1 MEKERNLRSADSSGY
16 IVDPVASLQEDFTEI
31 TEIHRSA
38 RNVVLRAKRF
48 GRWWVLKGAAPD
60 SGLTEGASALRKE
73 FEIALMI
80 PRGIGPNASA
90 IETLPDYGPC
100 IVMDYVE
107 GITLGEWLKGPHTRR
122 QRSDMAHMLTE
133 VVGKIHRCG
142 VVHRD
147 LKPENI
153 IIPTIG
159 NRPVIIDFNLSDTTV
174 HSEFKQPA
182 GTKGYMSPEQFY
194 ADKPDPRNDIY
205 SLACLLKEMNLPY
218 AWRRAIKKALRPID
232 RRYDSTDSLAESVRR
247 TQKRCRF
254 LWRALGAVALV
265 ALTALTMLSLNG
277 NNKANDSGAQS
288 QRAEML
294 STRFDSIS
302 RTADKQIALLE
313 GNLKNIKDSIRNA
326 NQAADDRRAAVQA
339 AIKNEK
345 AVLDRIWART
355 GMRYLDTVDT
365 SGFVAN
371 AITTEPMDREARD
384 FVARSSSKF
393 TPEELTVITD
403 ALNKHIKTNMDKW
416 TERRYKMIPND

>member
-1 MEKERNLRSADSSGY
+1 MRSST
-16 IVDPVASLQEDFTEI
+16 PRPQ
-31 TEIHRSA
+31 A
-38 RNVVLRAKRF
+38 RK
-48 GRWWVLKGAAPD
+48 
-60 SGLTEGASALRKE
+60 
-73 FEIALMI
+73 
-80 PRGIGPNASA
+80 
-90 IETLPDYGPC
+90 Y
-100 IVMDYVE
+100 
-107 GITLGEWLKGPHTRR
+107 H
-122 QRSDMAHMLTE
+122 H
-133 VVGKIHRCG
+133 
-142 VVHRD
+142 
-147 LKPENI
+147 
-153 IIPTIG
+153 
-159 NRPVIIDFNLSDTTV
+159 PVIIDFNLSDTTV

-294 STRFDSIS
+294 STRVDSIS